1 MHVIIHF
8 WHWLYQQVQLDIWF
22 GNIVAGVVTWATLT
36 GLWKW
41 KVKGWVNEAVARHL
55 TVHTEELKRHIS
67 AEHEKSRA
75 LNKPKP
81 TRKPKDA
88 PTD

>member
-8 WHWLYQQVQLDIWF
+8 WHWLYQQV
-22 GNIVAGVVTWATLT
+22 
-36 GLWKW
+36 
-41 KVKGWVNEAVARHL
+41 KGWVNEAVARHL
-55 TVHTEELKRHIS
+55 KVHTEELKRHIS